1 MYLSNL
7 GPEDYMGKP
16 SKVCM
21 ECQDPLATPFL
32 NTASGTTLVFNTLML
47 RMTFG
52 AYFLFHVTKE
62 FD

>member
-1 MYLSNL
+1 
-7 GPEDYMGKP
+7 MGKP